1 MQMVVGMEARGGME
15 DNLLNKHSVD
25 GQKVVMEHFDV

>member
-1 MQMVVGMEARGGME
+1 MQMVVGMETRGGME
-15 DNLLNKHSVD
+15 DDLLNKH